1 MDMHRTFGLRQIGLA
16 ATAAV
21 AVGLA
26 TTGSAGATP
35 PTGSS
40 SVGSDTLTVMGTS
53 GADQLALRLAPG
65 DPNTLQVDFGDD
77 GSVDQ
82 SFSRST
88 FSRIDVFLLSGA
100 DRFRVDQSNG
110 VFLDEAVTVDAGRG
124 DDTVAGGD
132 GNELVLGGSGNDTVD
147 GNRGVDTAVLG
158 SGQDIFIWDP
168 GDGSDALEGGSG
180 SDTLVFNGANL
191 SEVMSLSANGSSSV
205 FRRDPGGIRMDMQ
218 DVEQLDLAALGGA
231 DSITVDDL
239 SATGFRQANID
250 LSVQGGGDGQADVVT
265 VNGTEGADRI
275 TVQANGAQVDV
286 DGLTTKSRLTGSET
300 IDRLQVN
307 TLGGN
312 DTVDV
317 GADATA
323 LIGIAVDLGSGQ
335 A

>member
-1 MDMHRTFGLRQIGLA
+1 MDMHRTFGLRQLGLA

-35 PTGSS
+35 PAGSS
-40 SVGSDTLTVMGTS
+40 SVGSDTLTVIGTS

-65 DPNTLQVDFGDD
+65 DPNTLHVDFGDD

-88 FSRIDVFLLSGA
+88 FSRIDAFLLSGA

-147 GNRGVDTAVLG
+147 GNRGADTAVLG

-205 FRRDPGGIRMDMQ
+205 FRREPGGIQMDMQ

-231 DSITVDDL
+231 DTITVDDL

-286 DGLTTKSRLTGSET
+286 DGLTTNSRLTGSET

-312 DTVDV
+312 DAVDV
-317 GADATA
+317 GADAAA

-335 A
+335 G

>member
-1 MDMHRTFGLRQIGLA
+1 MHMHRTFGLRQLGLA

-35 PTGSS
+35 PAGSS
-40 SVGSDTLTVMGTS
+40 SVGSDTLTVIGTS

-65 DPNTLQVDFGDD
+65 DPNTLHVDFGDD

-88 FSRIDVFLLSGA
+88 FSRIDAFLLSGA

-110 VFLDEAVTVDAGRG
+110 VFLDEAVTVDTGRG

-132 GNELVLGGSGNDTVD
+132 GNELVLSGSGNDTVD

-168 GDGSDALEGGSG
+168 GDGSDAVEGGSG
-180 SDTLVFNGANL
+180 SDTLDFNGANL
-191 SEVMSLSANGSSSV
+191 NEVMSLSANGTSSV
-205 FRRDPGGIRMDMQ
+205 FRRDLGGITMDMQ
-218 DVEQLDLAALGGA
+218 NVEELDLTALGGA

-250 LSVQGGGDGQADVVT
+250 LSLQGGGDGQADVVT
-265 VNGTEGADRI
+265 VNGTEVADRI

-286 DGLTTKSRLTGSET
+286 DGLTTDTRLTGSET

-307 TLGGN
+307 MLGGN
-312 DTVDV
+312 DAVDV
-317 GADATA
+317 GADAAA

-335 A
+335 G

>member
-1 MDMHRTFGLRQIGLA
+1 MDMHRTFGLRQLGLA

-35 PTGSS
+35 PAGSS
-40 SVGSDTLTVMGTS
+40 SVGSDTLTVTATS
-53 GADQLALRLAPG
+53 GADQLALRVAPG

-158 SGQDIFIWDP
+158 SGQDSFIWDP
-168 GDGSDALEGGSG
+168 GDGSDALDGRSG
-180 SDTLVFNGANL
+180 NDTLVFNGANL
-191 SEVMSLSANGSSSV
+191 SEVMSLSGNGSSSV
-205 FRRDPGGIRMDMQ
+205 FRRDLGGIRMDMQ
-218 DVEQLDLAALGGA
+218 DVEELDLAALGGA

-286 DGLTTKSRLTGSET
+286 DGLTTDTRLTGSET

-312 DTVDV
+312 DAVDV
-317 GADATA
+317 GADAAA

>member
-1 MDMHRTFGLRQIGLA
+1 MHCMDLRSANRTCGDGRTASHRDVTPVGPTAQRRGDMDMHRTFGLRQIGLA

-132 GNELVLGGSGNDTVD
+132 G
-147 GNRGVDTAVLG
+147 
-158 SGQDIFIWDP
+158 
-168 GDGSDALEGGSG
+168 SDALEGGSG

-231 DSITVDDL
+231 DSMTVDDL

-286 DGLTTKSRLTGSET
+286 DGLTTNSRLTGSET

-312 DTVDV
+312 DIVDV
-317 GADATA
+317 GADAAA

-335 A
+335 G